1 VLTGVRWRSTLS
13 TRKPKAW
20 IEDGGCDFLC
30 YVGVGGRIEG
40 VRTMVHQWS
49 MKMEARAFCSRMPS
63 EIAIDMAMS
72 EAEMEYWSGKGAHVK
87 RSVIRG

>member
-1 VLTGVRWRSTLS
+1 MYS

-20 IEDGGCDFLC
+20 IEDGVGDFLC
-30 YVGVGGRIEG
+30 YVGVGGWIEG

-63 EIAIDMAMS
+63 EMAIDMAMS
-72 EAEMEYWSGKGAHVK
+72 EAEIEYWPGKGV
-87 RSVIRG
+87 RVNRFVI